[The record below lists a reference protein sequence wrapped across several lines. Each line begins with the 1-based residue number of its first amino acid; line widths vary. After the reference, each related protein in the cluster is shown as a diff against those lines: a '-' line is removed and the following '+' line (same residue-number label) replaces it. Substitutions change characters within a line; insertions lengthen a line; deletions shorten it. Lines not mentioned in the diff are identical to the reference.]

1 MGFFFGDVLCILY
14 VSVHENTHS
23 AANEKLDKKTR
34 WKNTSIN
41 TDLKIRA
48 WVAMDFEWNAITVI
62 LDSNFTT
69 V

>member
-1 MGFFFGDVLCILY
+1 MGFFVGDVLCILY
-14 VSVHENTHS
+14 VSVHKNTYS
-23 AANEKLDKKTR
+23 AANEIR
-34 WKNTSIN
+34 EKNKMEKYVNQHRFKNS
-41 TDLKIRA
+41 